1 MMISRVNFKIIILSI
16 ICIEA
21 VNGID
26 ITLKNNSIRLL
37 ISLKNIGDL
46 SLLNTS
52 YYNLYNKVLE
62 GYNPNIIP
70 IRNPNNS
77 LLINFDLSLIQIIA
91 MVIRYYCT

>member
-1 MMISRVNFKIIILSI
+1 MILVYLSI
-16 ICIEA
+16 IFIQA
-21 VNGID
+21 VYGINTIYKFND
-26 ITLKNNSIRLL
+26 FIL
-37 ISLKNIGDL
+37 ISSNNKGDS

-77 LLINFDLSLIQIIA
+77 LLINVDLSLIQIIA
-91 MVIRYYCT
+91 MVIQYYCT